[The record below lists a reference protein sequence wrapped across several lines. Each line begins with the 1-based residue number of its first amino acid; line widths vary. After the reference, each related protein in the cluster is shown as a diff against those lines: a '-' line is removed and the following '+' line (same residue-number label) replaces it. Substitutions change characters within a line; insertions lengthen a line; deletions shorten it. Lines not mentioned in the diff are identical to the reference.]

1 MSYAGMGLAVPR
13 DVLQALASKTGVST
27 GVSTTGS
34 PASATGG
41 VSPAERDEIAN
52 AMLAAATLRTPASRR
67 AVRGQGRVV
76 DAAADVR
83 ALRGGAALL
92 RRLQPGATGAIPNSP
107 VLILVQATL
116 ASRPGGGG
124 VVPVESLINAQFR
137 PGRPPLAARLA
148 AMSVAPFQIRLS
160 PVIVTR
166 QLEVAKSVQVTA
178 SDKLAADKVIADA
191 ATNPVTKLAA
201 DKVVVAQ
208 SDADAMAKAAVE
220 QATKADAATSVAAQ
234 STGATAQVATEMA
247 DAAQAEAARL
257 AEAAAAAAAAADL
270 ARVELETAASVTN
283 DTSVTVA
290 VATTGLGPLGVSWKV
305 WGLGAAV
312 LVGGYL
318 FMNSRAVSKNR
329 RRVRRNTR
337 HLVSQANADGDEIR
351 RRGLVQHRDHFSSIR
366 AAEDY
371 VREWQ
376 EQGVMGKD
384 YLIIVRNDG
393 KAVLWYSKGPG
404 WESR

>member
-1 MSYAGMGLAVPR
+1 
-13 DVLQALASKTGVST
+13 
-27 GVSTTGS
+27 
-34 PASATGG
+34 
-41 VSPAERDEIAN
+41 
-52 AMLAAATLRTPASRR
+52 
-67 AVRGQGRVV
+67 
-76 DAAADVR
+76 
-83 ALRGGAALL
+83 
-92 RRLQPGATGAIPNSP
+92 
-107 VLILVQATL
+107 
-116 ASRPGGGG
+116 
-124 VVPVESLINAQFR
+124 
-137 PGRPPLAARLA
+137 
-148 AMSVAPFQIRLS
+148 MSVAPFQIRLS

-290 VATTGLGPLGVSWKV
+290 VATTGLGPLGISWKV
-305 WGLGAAV
+305 WGVGAAV

-329 RRVRRNTR
+329 RHVRRN
-337 HLVSQANADGDEIR
+337 GR
-351 RRGLVQHRDHFSSIR
+351 R
-366 AAEDY
+366 
-371 VREWQ
+371 
-376 EQGVMGKD
+376 
-384 YLIIVRNDG
+384 
-393 KAVLWYSKGPG
+393 
-404 WESR
+404 